1 MNIQIFNDEELV
13 ASEKDKTLISS
24 KAKNIWVTKKT
35 LWQFSSREAANIKH
49 KRMTLGNCM
58 NVSWKL
64 NLVELSARVSKKL
77 SLK

>member
-1 MNIQIFNDEELV
+1 MNIQVFNDEELV

-49 KRMTLGNCM
+49 KRMTCGKLYERF
-58 NVSWKL
+58 VKIEFSWI
-64 NLVELSARVSKKL
+64 VG
-77 SLK
+77 

>member
-35 LWQFSSREAANIKH
+35 
-49 KRMTLGNCM
+49 
-58 NVSWKL
+58 V
-64 NLVELSARVSKKL
+64 
-77 SLK
+77 